1 MQRSGVDFNETYSPM
16 MNRIAFQYLISLAIQ
31 KLLSLQLMD
40 VMIVYLYGSLD
51 LDIYMKVPCGI
62 SVLNTSANRN
72 MYCVKLGKSLYG
84 LKQLGRM
91 WYNRLKEFLLNKGY
105 LNSDDCSCVFIKKIQ
120 Y

>member
-1 MQRSGVDFNETYSPM
+1 VVRYKVRLVAQGFMQRSGVDFNETYSPM

-62 SVLNTSANRN
+62 SVLNMSANRN

-91 WYNRLKEFLLNKGY
+91 WYN
-105 LNSDDCSCVFIKKIQ
+105 
-120 Y
+120 